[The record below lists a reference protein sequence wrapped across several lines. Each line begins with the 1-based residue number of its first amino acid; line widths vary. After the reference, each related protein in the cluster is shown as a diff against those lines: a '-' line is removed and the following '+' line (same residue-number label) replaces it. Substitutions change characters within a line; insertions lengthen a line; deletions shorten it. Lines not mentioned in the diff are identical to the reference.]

1 MQLMYEGK
9 AGLGGTLNWATR
21 IRVMLEAAQ
30 GMVHEDGKDNKKM
43 CYHTLISSS
52 NCSFSHM

>member
-9 AGLGGTLNWATR
+9 AGLGGTLNWARR

-43 CYHTLISSS
+43 CYHALISSS
-52 NCSFSHM
+52 N